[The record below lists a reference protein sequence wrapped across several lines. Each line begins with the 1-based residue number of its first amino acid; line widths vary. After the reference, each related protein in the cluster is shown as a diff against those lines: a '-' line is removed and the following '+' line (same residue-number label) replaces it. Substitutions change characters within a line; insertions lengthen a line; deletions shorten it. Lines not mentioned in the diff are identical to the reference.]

1 MPEATRRREWG
12 GLSSIELYKDS
23 VLKGK
28 RVMEMD
34 SGEVYTLRMYLIP
47 LNCPLKMVKMVN
59 FILYLF
65 YYDKKNMKKTIFT
78 QATTHSL

>member
-34 SGEVYTLRMYLIP
+34 NGEVYTLRMYLIP

-65 YYDKKNMKKTIFT
+65 YHDKKI
-78 QATTHSL
+78 